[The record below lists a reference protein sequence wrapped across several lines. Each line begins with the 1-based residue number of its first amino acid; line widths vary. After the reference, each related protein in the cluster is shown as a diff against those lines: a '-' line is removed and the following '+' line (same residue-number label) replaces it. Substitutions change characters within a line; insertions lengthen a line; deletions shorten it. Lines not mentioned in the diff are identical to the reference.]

1 LYLFFIARRTMRV
14 RNSLAPHFK
23 TELFSGFQD
32 GPGEVN
38 DFTPMARILHVIT
51 GLRTGGAEMMLW
63 KFLSLSRTHHSQAV
77 LSLMDEG
84 SIGPRIDRLKVPVYT
99 LNLRKT
105 APNPARA
112 LDIRSLTRQ
121 FDPDLILGWMY
132 HANLVASFAGL
143 VSPRRTP
150 VFWGVRHGLEDEQL
164 RRRPIVKLGALFS
177 RQPDAIIYNSTIG
190 AQQHAAFGFHTA
202 QPIVIPNGFDC
213 QTFRPDPEARYEV
226 LKELNLEEDTVL
238 VGLVARYDPLKDHAG
253 FLEAVAVVA
262 KNHPSPRFILVGQG
276 TQEPEL
282 EKLVSN
288 LDLRD
293 RVFLLG
299 ERPDIPRLTAALDI
313 ACSSSREEG
322 FSNAIGEAMSCGVAC
337 VVTDVGDSRYLVGET
352 GLCVPPS
359 QPDALA
365 GAIGRLIS
373 AGPECRQK
381 LGVAARRRVEEN
393 FSLPA
398 VVGRFEKVFDQYL
411 HQRNGHQPQS
421 VLESS

>member
-1 LYLFFIARRTMRV
+1 
-14 RNSLAPHFK
+14 
-23 TELFSGFQD
+23 
-32 GPGEVN
+32 
-38 DFTPMARILHVIT
+38 MARILHVIT

-63 KFLSLSRTHHSQAV
+63 KFLSFSRTHHSQAV
-77 LSLMDEG
+77 VSLMDEG
-84 SIGPRIDRLKVPVYT
+84 TIGSRIARLNVPVYA

-121 FDPDLILGWMY
+121 FAPDLILGWMY

-143 VSPRRTP
+143 VSPGRPP
-150 VFWGVRHGLEDEQL
+150 VLWGVRHGLEDDGL
-164 RRRPIVKLGALFS
+164 RRRPIVKLNALLS
-177 RQPDAIIYNSTIG
+177 RQPAAIIYNSSIG
-190 AQQHAAFGFHTA
+190 AQQHSAFGFRAA
-202 QPIVIPNGFDC
+202 QRIVIPNGFDC
-213 QTFRPDPEARYEV
+213 QSFRPDPEARYEV
-226 LKELNLEEDTVL
+226 RKELNLEEGATL
-238 VGLVARYDPLKDHAG
+238 IGLVARYDPMKEHDS
-253 FLEAVAVVA
+253 FLQAAAMVA
-262 KNHPSPRFILVGQG
+262 KEHPCVRFVLVGQG
-276 TQEPEL
+276 TRQQPEL
-282 EKLVSN
+282 EKLVAD

-352 GLCVPPS
+352 GLCVPAS
-359 QPDALA
+359 QPEALA
-365 GAIGRLIS
+365 HAISRMIS
-373 AGPECRQK
+373 AGPDCRQK
-381 LGVAARRRVEEN
+381 LGAAARRRVEEN

-398 VVGRFEKVFDQYL
+398 VVCRFEEIFDQYL

-421 VLESS
+421 LFESS